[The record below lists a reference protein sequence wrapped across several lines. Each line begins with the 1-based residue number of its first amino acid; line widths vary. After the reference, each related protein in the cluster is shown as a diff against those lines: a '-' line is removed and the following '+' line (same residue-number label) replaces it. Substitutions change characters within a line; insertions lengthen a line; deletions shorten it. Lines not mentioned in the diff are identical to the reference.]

1 MKAWGKEGLT
11 TMIRAAKHSDGSQ
24 VYQLIAQLQQF
35 AGVEVVEEAAF
46 TRQFRQALAD
56 PRFRAFV
63 AEESGVVKGV
73 ITVWLRESLFHG
85 GRVALIDELVID
97 ENSRGQG
104 IGSRLIDHVV
114 AYCARLGCEEVE
126 VSTEADNLA
135 ARGFYARHGF
145 VERGVILER
154 ELKESCGLL

>member
-1 MKAWGKEGLT
+1 
-11 TMIRAAKHSDGSQ
+11 MIRVAADSDASQ

-35 AGVEVVEEAAF
+35 AGVEVAEAAAF
-46 TRQFRQALAD
+46 IHQFRRVLAD

-63 AEESGVVKGV
+63 MEEAGVIKGV
-73 ITVWLRESLFHG
+73 ITIWLRESLFHG
-85 GRVALIDELVID
+85 GPVALIDELIID
-97 ENSRGQG
+97 ESSRGQG
-104 IGSRLIDHVV
+104 IGSQLIDHVV

-154 ELKESCGLL
+154 ELEEGCDLP